1 SSVSVKNARVLELGC
16 AGGGNLLPF
25 ALAYPD
31 AKAVGVDLSEVQVKQ
46 GRQVVQALGLHNL
59 QLHAMSLTDIG
70 PEFGQFD
77 YIIAHGVVS
86 WVPPEVREAM
96 MRIMRENLAPEGIG
110 YISYNTY
117 PGWKAGDIVR
127 DAMLLHSH
135 SVADEASKLGA

>member
-1 SSVSVKNARVLELGC
+1 
-16 AGGGNLLPF
+16 NL
-25 ALAYPD
+25 
-31 AKAVGVDLSEVQVKQ
+31 
-46 GRQVVQALGLHNL
+46 H
-59 QLHAMSLTDIG
+59 LHAMSLTDIT

-77 YIIAHGVVS
+77 YIVAHGVFS

-96 MRIMRENLAPEGIG
+96 LRIVRENLSPKGIG

-135 SVADEASKLGA
+135 TAQSDDDKLAAAKAMLNLLSDGIAGSNP